1 MLNNAGIMG
10 GTFNPIHIGH
20 LMAAQEAME
29 EFRLEKIIFIP
40 NRIPPHRQNEP
51 GLLKGQV
58 RFDMVNLA
66 INSNPCFEASRIEL
80 DREEISYTYHTIS
93 DLKTMFP
100 DTAFSFITGVDSLL
114 KDPWVKL
121 DELLGLLENF
131 IAVTRPGFDDS
142 LLKNRISELQL
153 SNGEKVKL
161 LPIPKV
167 GISSTMIRQR
177 LQKGKSVKYMI
188 PDPVESYIQKY
199 NLYNKGS

>member
-1 MLNNAGIMG
+1 MLKNAGIMG

-20 LMAAQEAME
+20 LLAAQEAME
-29 EFRLEKIIFIP
+29 EFQLERIIFIP

-51 GLLKGQV
+51 GLLNGML
-58 RFDMVNLA
+58 RYDMVNLA
-66 INSNPCFEASRIEL
+66 INSNPYFQASRIEL
-80 DREEISYTYHTIS
+80 DREEISYTYHTIR
-93 DLKTMFP
+93 DLKEEYPET
-100 DTAFSFITGVDSLL
+100 DFSFITGVDSLL

-142 LLKNRISELQL
+142 LLKNRITELDL
-153 SNGEKVKL
+153 SNGGNVKL

-177 LQKGKSVKYMI
+177 IKNGKSIKYMV
-188 PDPVESYIQKY
+188 PDPVESYIQKN
-199 NLYNKGS
+199 NLYNK